1 MVVNRILYQAS
12 QSDFRQDVLVH
23 QFVPKMLDAADKLG
37 VHPGEPEIR
46 SWQANSL
53 QIKDLLE
60 LAGVQGTYVTMEY
73 KVPYSQKRI
82 DCMLYGRGCDNHN
95 HVVHIEMK
103 QWENK
108 GVRPAES
115 NGNFDVEQD
124 IDDDYLV
131 DAFTGGRNQSV
142 AHPSQQVRGYNQYLE
157 NFVEIYTN
165 PAEDTHLQGIAYC
178 YNYRKG
184 GKPDVLFDPKYARL
198 LKEFR
203 TYAGNEVVELAA
215 TLRQWLGSGEGLSIF
230 NKVQRSPIHPSSK
243 LLESAAK
250 MLDEGQA
257 DAFSLI
263 ADQIVARN
271 CILDRIRKLK
281 GADGQKAVII
291 IKGGPGTG
299 KTVIALHIM
308 ALLSKEKLYVCYATK
323 SKSLM
328 EGIKHQLRR
337 GSQAKNLFHNIA
349 SFLPADYDENK
360 VDVLLVD
367 EAHRLVKKATNRY
380 TPAQKLTNLSL
391 IETLVRS
398 AKISV
403 FFIDDK
409 QVIRGSEIG
418 STQLIRE
425 TAKRYNATV
434 EEVTLKSQFRCNG
447 SDNYL
452 DWLDQVLYKDSNK
465 KKVTKTFRPADYEFR
480 VFDSPQELYQAIVA
494 RNNEPGTTARLCA
507 GFCWPWSKTL
517 GPDGNLVKDVHIG
530 SFAMPWETQEDL
542 TSVARKLGYVPW
554 YEWAYQPS
562 GIKQVGCIYTAQ
574 GFEFDYVGVIIGGD
588 LAYDP
593 EHKCLVT
600 HKAAN
605 KDPALTKNNPEKF
618 DTYVRNIY
626 RVLLSRGM
634 RGAYVYCCD
643 PALAGYL
650 RTWDTS
656 KHLLYEGKIDRSLG
670 NLRVADASRIDGN

>member
-1 MVVNRILYQAS
+1 MLIRQISGRRHPQMLLTSFVSETETQCAKRRCRLFSLGVIHLGSALPMGYTGVHRGNFIPMVVNRILYQAS

-243 LLESAAK
+243 LLES
-250 MLDEGQA
+250 
-257 DAFSLI
+257 
-263 ADQIVARN
+263 
-271 CILDRIRKLK
+271 
-281 GADGQKAVII
+281 
-291 IKGGPGTG
+291 
-299 KTVIALHIM
+299 
-308 ALLSKEKLYVCYATK
+308 
-323 SKSLM
+323 
-328 EGIKHQLRR
+328 
-337 GSQAKNLFHNIA
+337 
-349 SFLPADYDENK
+349 
-360 VDVLLVD
+360 
-367 EAHRLVKKATNRY
+367 
-380 TPAQKLTNLSL
+380 
-391 IETLVRS
+391 
-398 AKISV
+398 
-403 FFIDDK
+403 
-409 QVIRGSEIG
+409 EIG
-418 STQLIRE
+418 R
-425 TAKRYNATV
+425 AHV
-434 EEVTLKSQFRCNG
+434 
-447 SDNYL
+447 
-452 DWLDQVLYKDSNK
+452 
-465 KKVTKTFRPADYEFR
+465 
-480 VFDSPQELYQAIVA
+480 
-494 RNNEPGTTARLCA
+494 
-507 GFCWPWSKTL
+507 
-517 GPDGNLVKDVHIG
+517 
-530 SFAMPWETQEDL
+530 
-542 TSVARKLGYVPW
+542 
-554 YEWAYQPS
+554 
-562 GIKQVGCIYTAQ
+562 
-574 GFEFDYVGVIIGGD
+574 
-588 LAYDP
+588 
-593 EHKCLVT
+593 
-600 HKAAN
+600 
-605 KDPALTKNNPEKF
+605 
-618 DTYVRNIY
+618 
-626 RVLLSRGM
+626 
-634 RGAYVYCCD
+634 
-643 PALAGYL
+643 
-650 RTWDTS
+650 
-656 KHLLYEGKIDRSLG
+656 
-670 NLRVADASRIDGN
+670 